1 MDNTPKVITTLE
13 DLLVNEF
20 RACQSILSL
29 TRDERQVLTRN
40 EFATLPAVV
49 EQKEALLDELSQIE
63 DQRRMVAHEL
73 AQKLGIVSTSPT
85 IAEIATALPPEDGRR
100 INRLRE
106 GIVALSGE
114 IHELTSGN
122 RALAV
127 SALER
132 VDAVQTFLMDLCKPS
147 LFYQP
152 PGAPSY
158 KEAEAAMGIDHR
170 M

>member
-1 MDNTPKVITTLE
+1 MEKMPSIITTLE
-13 DLLVNEF
+13 DLLVHEF
-20 RACQSILSL
+20 RTCQFILNL
-29 TRDERQVLTRN
+29 TKDERQALTRN
-40 EFATLPAVV
+40 EFNNLPAIV

-73 AQKLGIVSTSPT
+73 AQKLGIVSSSPT
-85 IAEIATALPPEDGRR
+85 IAEIGAALPVEEGRR
-100 INRLRE
+100 INHLRE

-122 RALAV
+122 HALAV

-152 PGAPSY
+152 PGSHPH
-158 KEAEAAMGIDHR
+158 KEAEAALGIDHR